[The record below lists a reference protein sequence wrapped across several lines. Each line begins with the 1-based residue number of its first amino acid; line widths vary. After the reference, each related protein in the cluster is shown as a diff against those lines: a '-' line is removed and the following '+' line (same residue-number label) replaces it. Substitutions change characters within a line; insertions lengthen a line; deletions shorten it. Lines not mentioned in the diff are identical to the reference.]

1 MDLYHAIDE
10 SSIIAFTD
18 VRGNIIHVNDN
29 FCKISKYTRDEL
41 IGQNHRILKSG
52 HHPHEFYV
60 DLWRTISS
68 GRVWRGEIKNRAK
81 DGTFY
86 WVFTTIVPFLNEHGK
101 PHQYV
106 AVRVDIT
113 EMKRIKDE
121 IVQLEINNAKIA
133 QSVAE
138 DLLKIKTKFLDIA
151 AHELRTPITV
161 ISMMLQ
167 IAEKQTT
174 KGRPLSFD
182 VLARIQAPVKRLTGL
197 IVDLLDMSRLD
208 RGLLVLTPVQTDL
221 VSLVSTSIE
230 EFRLLAPERSFLFNK
245 SVQSIEINID
255 PAKINQVLSNLL
267 DNAVKY
273 TNEGAI
279 EVTIEIMPN
288 VIRVSVRDHGPGIPK
303 EQQAELFHAFSRGSS
318 DTVTRTSGLGL
329 GLSVCHGIMTLHGG
343 AIGFV
348 SEAGNGTTFYF
359 ELPRKEIKT

>member
-18 VRGNIIHVNDN
+18 ARGNITHVNDQ

-41 IGQNHRILKSG
+41 MGQNHRILKSG

-101 PHQYV
+101 PYQYV
-106 AVRVDIT
+106 AIRVDIT

-138 DLLKIKTKFLDIA
+138 DLLKIKTRFLDIA

-174 KGRPLSFD
+174 KGRPLSID
-182 VLARIQAPVKRLTGL
+182 VLARIQAPVKRLGML
-197 IVDLLDMSRLD
+197 IVDLLEMSRLD
-208 RGLLVLTPVQTDL
+208 RGLLVLAPVQTDL

-245 SVQSIEINID
+245 SVQPIEINID
-255 PAKINQVLSNLL
+255 PARINQVLSNLL

-279 EVTIEIMPN
+279 EVTVEVVPN
-288 VIRVSVRDHGPGIPK
+288 VIRVSVRDHGPGIPE
-303 EQQAELFHAFSRGSS
+303 EQQVGLFHAFSRGNS

-329 GLSVCHGIMTLHGG
+329 GLSICHGIITLHGG
-343 AIGFV
+343 TIGFV
-348 SEAGNGTTFYF
+348 SEEGNGTTFYF